1 MPVTRFLFWNINR
14 KPLAGLVADLAEIHQ
29 VDVVVLAECDTDPSA
44 MLQAL
49 NRAPETGFHYPNAGL
64 CRQITVFTRFSGDSL
79 EPVSETER
87 TSIRRLT
94 LPARK
99 PVLLAAAHL
108 PSKLRWLEESQK
120 FECVELARQIAA
132 AEQQAGHHRT
142 ILVGDLNMNPF
153 EAGVV
158 GAAGLNSVMS
168 RRIASRG
175 TRTVQGREYRFFYNP
190 MWSHFGDA
198 KSETAG
204 SYFYDAGE
212 HVNYY
217 WHLFDQ
223 VLLRPELAERFDP
236 SRLSIVKSVGGVS
249 LVTADGRPDGAN
261 VSDHLPLVFE
271 VEF

>member
-14 KPLAGLVADLAEIHQ
+14 KPLATLVANLAEIHEI
-29 VDVVVLAECDTDPSA
+29 DVVVLAECDTDPA
-44 MLQAL
+44 TMLQTL
-49 NRAPETGFHYPNAGL
+49 NRPPGSGFHYPNAGL
-64 CRQITVFTRFSGDSL
+64 CRKITVFTRFSREFL
-79 EPVSETER
+79 EPVWESER
-87 TSIRRLT
+87 VSIRKLT
-94 LPARK
+94 LPART

-108 PSKLRWLEESQK
+108 PSKLYWSGESQGI
-120 FECVELARQIAA
+120 ECQELARQIV
-132 AEQQAGHHRT
+132 AEEQKAGHQRT

-153 EAGVV
+153 EAGIV
-158 GAAGLNSVMS
+158 GGLNSVAS
-168 RRIASRG
+168 RRIAARG

-198 KSETAG
+198 KGDTAG
-204 SYFYDAGE
+204 SYYYDAGE
-212 HVNYY
+212 HVNHY

-249 LVTADGRPDGAN
+249 LVTEDGRPDHVN

>member
-1 MPVTRFLFWNINR
+1 MPVTKFLFWNINR
-14 KPLAGLVADLAEIHQ
+14 RPLAGLVSDLAEIHQ
-29 VDVVVLAECDTDPSA
+29 IDVVVLAECATDPSA

-49 NRAPETGFHYPNAGL
+49 NRPLGTGFHFPNAGL
-64 CRQITVFTRFSGDSL
+64 CRKITVFTRFSGDSL

-99 PVLLAAAHL
+99 PVLLATAHL
-108 PSKLRWLEESQK
+108 PSKLHWSAESQA
-120 FECVELARQIAA
+120 FECGELARQIVVE
-132 AEQQAGHHRT
+132 EQKAGHQRT
-142 ILVGDLNMNPF
+142 ILVGDLNVNPF
-153 EAGVV
+153 EAGI
-158 GAAGLNSVMS
+158 AGGLSSVMS

-204 SYFYDAGE
+204 SYYYDAGE
-212 HVNYY
+212 HVNHY

-236 SRLSIVKSVGGVS
+236 SRLSIVRSAGGVS
-249 LVTADGRPDGAN
+249 LVTEDGRPDGAK